1 MEPNMRETNRQE
13 RAYEAWLERLGIGY
27 YVYRMFDD
35 EDNLLYVGQ
44 TCNIRDRLR
53 KHYLNTDWAKETTR
67 VDQGDPILTLLDAR
81 TCEKRAID
89 TEGPLYND
97 NPPGKLDGDRG
108 IVQRKQIDHRNKQ
121 LGKKVENRINPGEGR
136 NDA

>member
-1 MEPNMRETNRQE
+1 MEPNMSETNRQE

-44 TCNIRDRLR
+44 TCNIRDQLR
-53 KHYLNTDWAKETTR
+53 ERYLNTDWAKETTR
-67 VDQGDPILTLLDAR
+67 VDQGAPILTLLDAR

-97 NPPGKLDGDRG
+97 NPPGKRDGDRG
-108 IVQRKQIDHRNKQ
+108 IVRRRQLYHRNKQ

-136 NDA
+136 GC